1 MESRKLTEKQKRFI
15 DYYVELGNAT
25 EAAKKAGYSKNS
37 AKQIGNENLT
47 KLDYFIKERLK
58 ELEDKR
64 IAKADEVLKHLTAAM
79 RGEIY
84 EEVVVTENTGD
95 YESEARIV
103 KKQLSA
109 KERIKAAE
117 LLGKRY
123 SLFTDKQEVDLK
135 VPQII
140 FDVPE
145 DDIDDNREN

>member
-1 MESRKLTEKQKRFI
+1 MAKKRRLTEKQKRFI
-15 DYYVELGNAT
+15 DYYVILGNAT

-47 KLDYFIKERLK
+47 KLDYFIQKRLE

-64 IAKADEVLKHLTAAM
+64 IAKADEVLKHLTSMM
-79 RGEIY
+79 RGEID

-95 YESEARIV
+95 YESKARII
-103 KKQLSA
+103 KKQVSA

-123 SLFTDKQEVDLK
+123 SLFTDKVDIEGD
-135 VPQII
+135 VGVQII
-140 FDVPE
+140 
-145 DDIDDNREN
+145 DDISSDEDEES

>member
-1 MESRKLTEKQKRFI
+1 MENKKLTEKQKRFI
-15 DYYVELGNAT
+15 DYYVQLGNAT

-123 SLFTDKQEVDLK
+123 SLFTDKVDIDGN
-135 VPQII
+135 VGVQII
-140 FDVPE
+140 
-145 DDIDDNREN
+145 DDISSDEDEEN

>member
-1 MESRKLTEKQKRFI
+1 MAKKRRLTEKQKRFI
-15 DYYVELGNAT
+15 DYYVILGNAT

-47 KLDYFIKERLK
+47 KLDYFIQKRLE

-64 IAKADEVLKHLTAAM
+64 IAKADEVLKHLTSMM
-79 RGEIY
+79 RGEID

-95 YESEARIV
+95 YESKARII
-103 KKQLSA
+103 KKQVSA

-123 SLFTDKQEVDLK
+123 SLFTDKVDIEGD
-135 VPQII
+135 VGVQII
-140 FDVPE
+140 
-145 DDIDDNREN
+145 DDISSDKDEES

>member
-123 SLFTDKQEVDLK
+123 SLFTDKVDIDGN
-135 VPQII
+135 VGVQII
-140 FDVPE
+140 
-145 DDIDDNREN
+145 DDISSDEDEEN